1 MPAQEPLFQLFSFPC
16 LGSTMDEA
24 RALAREGFTGAAIV
38 RADTQTS
45 GRGRI
50 GGRTWVDA
58 PKLSL
63 LMTILLPADFKE
75 AKALPLRA
83 GLGVV
88 RALEETAAL
97 NETVMIQRDGKPA
110 ARSYKFRLKWPNDV
124 LVQPHPQREPG
135 ERSAA
140 AIPRDG
146 AAYGKLCGILCE
158 SAQGRILIGIGMN
171 LRSPPPVRSHSGL
184 QPASL
189 EETWGC
195 LPPPFDNL
203 DEAAHYVAQQVIDTL
218 SDPQW
223 HSEYE
228 RRLWGRGSTLQFLA
242 GHPQSPERMQ
252 GMCVGIDED
261 GALILNIEGEKKTF
275 TSGEI
280 ASLRLV

>member
-110 ARSYKFRLKWPNDV
+110 ARSYKFRSSGPMMCSCNRIPERAGGKKRRGHTPRRRGV
-124 LVQPHPQREPG
+124 RQTVRHPLRKRPGQNSDRHRHEP
-135 ERSAA
+135 
-140 AIPRDG
+140 
-146 AAYGKLCGILCE
+146 
-158 SAQGRILIGIGMN
+158 AQ
-171 LRSPPPVRSHSGL
+171 PPPCTAHIRAFSL
-184 QPASL
+184 QALRKHGVVCPRLSTIWTRRHT
-189 EETWGC
+189 TW
-195 LPPPFDNL
+195 LK
-203 DEAAHYVAQQVIDTL
+203 QVIDTL

-223 HSEYE
+223 HSENE

-242 GHPQSPERMQ
+242 GHPRARRECR
-252 GMCVGIDED
+252 GCAWVIDED
-261 GALILNIEGEKKTF
+261 GALF
-275 TSGEI
+275 
-280 ASLRLV
+280 

>member
-1 MPAQEPLFQLFSFPC
+1 MPAQEPLLQLFSFPS

-50 GGRTWVDA
+50 EGRTWVDA
-58 PKLSL
+58 PGQSL
-63 LMTILLPADFKE
+63 LMTILLPTEFKE

-88 RALEETAAL
+88 RALEQKRAASP
-97 NETVMIQRDGKPA
+97 RPA
-110 ARSYKFRLKWPNDV
+110 AERPGAEFLLKWPNDV

-135 ERSAA
+135 GRSAA

-171 LRSPPPVRSHSGL
+171 LRSPPSVRSHSGL
-184 QPASL
+184 QPANL

-203 DEAAHYVAQQVIDTL
+203 DNAAHYVAQQFIDTL

-228 RRLWGRGSTLQFLA
+228 RRLWGRGLTLQFLA
-242 GHPQSPERMQ
+242 GHPRSPERMQ
-252 GMCVGIDED
+252 GICVGIDED